1 MTLDGRNGRKTDD
14 ACGESGRSG
23 MANFQS
29 SREIETTEIGEESV
43 VGWRIEQES
52 AATAGRR
59 LVVEGRMRTDE
70 LASEEESAAECE
82 TY

>member
-1 MTLDGRNGRKTDD
+1 M
-14 ACGESGRSG
+14 EG
-23 MANFQS
+23 MVERLTTRVERVEDPEWANFQS